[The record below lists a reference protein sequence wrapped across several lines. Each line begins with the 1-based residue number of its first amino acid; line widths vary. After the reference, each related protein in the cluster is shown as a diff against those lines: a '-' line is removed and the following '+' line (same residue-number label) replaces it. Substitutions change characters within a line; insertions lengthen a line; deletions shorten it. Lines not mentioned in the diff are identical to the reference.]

1 MSFHLFHLLLV
12 ILCHIANV
20 DGVHV
25 FVLGRWIIMMPLLT
39 MSIIHFCD
47 EVKVRYLHV
56 QVIHPLMVS
65 LVLLTKLKAL
75 KVLTFLGRTVLFI

>member
-1 MSFHLFHLLLV
+1 
-12 ILCHIANV
+12 
-20 DGVHV
+20 
-25 FVLGRWIIMMPLLT
+25 MPLLT